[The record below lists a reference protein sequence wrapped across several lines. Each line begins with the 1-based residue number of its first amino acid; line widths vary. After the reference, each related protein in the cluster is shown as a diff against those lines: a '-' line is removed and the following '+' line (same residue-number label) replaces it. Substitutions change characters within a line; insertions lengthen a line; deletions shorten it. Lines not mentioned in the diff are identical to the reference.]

1 MTTGTLL
8 DTIVYAFRDLFGS
21 QNFALFYAY
30 IWGVILCEGRHTV
43 TGIYLAGQP
52 ASRYWSL
59 VKFLGRGR
67 WDETQ
72 VVQRLIGLL
81 LEYLPDWVYVY
92 DHTHAIKTGKKQIGL
107 HFFRNH
113 RYRKRNTNQSKFH
126 WGHQFAGLGI
136 LGLEG
141 RVRRLFPVWVRLLDP
156 EALGAS
162 ALAAFES
169 IVSVIPAGLIIF
181 DRGFNNRKYFN
192 ALLEQGHQLLCRARR
207 NAAFFYLPL
216 SSEQPQRGRKRLYG
230 RRVHFQHWTYTPMR
244 IPGFEQALSVAH
256 QIVRTRM
263 CPQPVRL
270 VVVRTRPKQS
280 KPYRYFL
287 VYTTDLTLSGETIVR
302 YYKLRWG
309 FETNMR
315 DTKEELGFDQYQ
327 VHSQRSIERSVLL
340 SFVAASL
347 TQLLAW
353 PAFEQAHAKTFPSLE
368 PGLTQMGIHWYH
380 PSQWTLGLLLRY
392 LRWQKR
398 RLLFSASNADE
409 QNHEKKRDRYA
420 IAAG

>member
-30 IWGVILCEGRHTV
+30 VWGVILCEGRHTV
-43 TGIYLAGQP
+43 SGIYLAGQP

-59 VKFLGRGR
+59 VKFLRRGH

-92 DHTHAIKTGKKQIGL
+92 DHTHAIKTGKKQFGL

-136 LGLEG
+136 LGLDG
-141 RVRRLFPVWVRLLDP
+141 LTSRLFPVWVRLLDP
-156 EALGAS
+156 QAVGAS
-162 ALAAFES
+162 ACTAFAA

-207 NAAFFYLPL
+207 NAAFFYRPLP
-216 SSEQPQRGRKRLYG
+216 SEQPRRGRPRLYG
-230 RRVHFQHWTYTPMR
+230 RRVHVPHWTYTPMTM
-244 IPGFEQALSVAH
+244 PGFASVLCVAH

-270 VVVRTRPKQS
+270 VVVRTRAKKS

-287 VYTTDLTLSGETIVR
+287 VFTTDLTLSVETILR
-302 YYKLRWG
+302 YYRLRWG

-327 VHSQRSIERSVLL
+327 VRSQRSIERSVLL

-347 TQLLAW
+347 TQLVAW

-368 PGLTQMGIHWYH
+368 QGLAQMDMHWYH
-380 PSQWTLGLLLRY
+380 PYRWTLGLLLRY
-392 LRWQKR
+392 LRGQKR
-398 RLLFSASNADE
+398 RVPFSASISDE
-409 QNHEKKRDRYA
+409 ENHAKKGRSYA

>member
-1 MTTGTLL
+1 MTTGSLL
-8 DTIVYAFRDLFGS
+8 DGVVYAFRDLFGS
-21 QNFALFYAY
+21 QNFALFSAY
-30 IWGVILCEGRHTV
+30 VWGLILCEGRHTV
-43 TGIYLAGQP
+43 SGIYLASPPQ
-52 ASRYWSL
+52 SRYWSL
-59 VKFLGRGR
+59 VKFLSRGQ

-81 LEYLPDWVYVY
+81 LEYVTDWVYVY
-92 DHTHAIKTGKKQIGL
+92 DHTHAIKTGKKQFGL

-126 WGHQFAGLGI
+126 CGHQFAGLGL
-136 LGLEG
+136 LGLDG
-141 RVRRLFPVWVRLLDP
+141 LTARLFPVWVHLLDP
-156 EALGAS
+156 KVLGRS

-169 IVSVIPAGLIIF
+169 IVSVMPAGLILF
-181 DRGFNNRKYFN
+181 DRGFNNRKYFKC
-192 ALLEQGHQLLCRARR
+192 LLQHGHQLLCRARK
-207 NAAFFYLPL
+207 NAAFYYVPTDA
-216 SSEQPQRGRKRLYG
+216 EQPKKGRKRIYG
-230 RRVHFQHWTYTPMR
+230 RRVHIQHWSYARLPV
-244 IPGFEQALSVAH
+244 PGFDEPLWVAD

-263 CPQPVRL
+263 CPQPVHL
-270 VVVRTRPKQS
+270 VVVRTRPQPS

-287 VYTTDLTLSGETIVR
+287 VYTTDLSLSVATIVR
-302 YYKLRWG
+302 YYKLRWS

-327 VHSQRSIERSVLL
+327 VRSQQAIQRSVLL

-353 PAFEQAHAKTFPSLE
+353 PAFEKAQEQTVPALKE
-368 PGLTQMGIHWYH
+368 GLQQMGIHWYH
-380 PSQWTLGLLLRY
+380 PKRWTLGLLLRY

-398 RLLFSASNADE
+398 RRVFSLSIVDE
-409 QNHEKKRDRYA
+409 EKYGKKEPPYA